1 MAEIDATPK
10 LTYYQR
16 NKDRARAKAKEYYQ
30 RVTEGQVGRRNEKRP
45 PPTEPKKPRGR
56 PRKTVLNLDKYDTI
70 VLGSDFSTKQ
80 SFVCVRE
87 NGAYKS
93 PEDNRDIIF
102 EALPLPDSCTKS
114 APE

>member
-1 MAEIDATPK
+1 MTEINEPPK

-16 NKDRARAKAKEYYQ
+16 NKDHARAKAKEYYQ

-70 VLGSDFSTKQ
+70 VLG
-80 SFVCVRE
+80 
-87 NGAYKS
+87 AYKS

-102 EALPLPDSCTKS
+102 EALPLP
-114 APE
+114 E